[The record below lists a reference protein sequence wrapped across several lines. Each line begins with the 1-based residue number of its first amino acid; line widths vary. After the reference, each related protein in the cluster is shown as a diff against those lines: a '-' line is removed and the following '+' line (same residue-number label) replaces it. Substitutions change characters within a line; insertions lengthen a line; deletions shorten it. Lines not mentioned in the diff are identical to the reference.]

1 MHRDKKQNVIAI
13 FYLKVKNN
21 SEYVFFSTN
30 EVFTNS
36 QIFTNYHTDMNFS
49 SLYTS
54 IELVHAFL
62 DLISFV
68 VFEMT
73 L

>member
-1 MHRDKKQNVIAI
+1 M
-13 FYLKVKNN
+13 
-21 SEYVFFSTN
+21 SFFQQMKYSQ
-30 EVFTNS
+30 VFTN
-36 QIFTNYHTDMNFS
+36 FHTDMNVS

-54 IELVHAFL
+54 LELVHAYL

>member
-1 MHRDKKQNVIAI
+1 M
-13 FYLKVKNN
+13 
-21 SEYVFFSTN
+21 SFFQQMKY
-30 EVFTNS
+30 S
-36 QIFTNYHTDMNFS
+36 QVFTNYHTDMNFS
-49 SLYTS
+49 SLYIS